1 MGTYKPTTISHT
13 EVTLTGSLGGVPS
26 LLGTPFPVRMA
37 VKDAVLTMDDVELPE
52 GRLCDRLRA
61 EQHDVF
67 FRAQKSASVG
77 GA

>member
-1 MGTYKPTTISHT
+1 MLPIGLAEGARLKRDI
-13 EVTLTGSLGGVPS
+13 
-26 LLGTPFPVRMA
+26 

-61 EQHDVF
+61 EQDEVF
-67 FRAQKSASVG
+67 FGEAQMSAGAG